1 MPKHVKQGP
10 FELDGSLEVVHTNS
24 LRPTLTLAQ
33 SREVLSAMTLP
44 DVHPLH
50 LQRNSL

>member
-1 MPKHVKQGP
+1 MPTHVKQGP
-10 FELDGSLEVVHTNS
+10 SELDGSLEVVHTNS
-24 LRPTLTLAQ
+24 LHPILTLTQ
-33 SREVLSAMTLP
+33 SREALSAMTLP